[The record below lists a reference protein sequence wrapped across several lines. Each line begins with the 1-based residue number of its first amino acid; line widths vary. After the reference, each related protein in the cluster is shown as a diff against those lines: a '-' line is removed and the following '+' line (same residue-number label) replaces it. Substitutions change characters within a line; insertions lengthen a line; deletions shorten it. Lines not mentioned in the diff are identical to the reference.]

1 MLNVKYFAYGSN
13 IDIERL
19 RFRVETHL
27 EPLRAGTPYTLQNY
41 KLIFNAGAMFGAH
54 CYANIIPQ
62 QGESVEGILYD
73 MTPEQFDSLDR
84 YEALYNK
91 YFFSIDNTTLGCVYI
106 AKKEHTERR
115 PKKPTLEYLN
125 IIIDGCQATGLNRT
139 YHQLLEYKL
148 RNYKLKKNR
157 HKAVINDN
165 TGVVRTGVVHTG
177 PFSQVAFFRN
187 YP

>member
-13 IDIERL
+13 IDITRL
-19 RFRVETHL
+19 RFRVETIE
-27 EPLRAGTPYTLQNY
+27 EPLGEGTPYTLQNY
-41 KLIFNAGAMFGAH
+41 KLIFNAGAMYGAH

-73 MTPEQFDSLDR
+73 MTPEQFDSLDK
-84 YEALYNK
+84 YEVLYNK
-91 YFFSIDNTTLGCVYI
+91 HFFFIDNTTLGCAYI
-106 AKKEHTERR
+106 AKKQHTERR
-115 PKKPTLEYLN
+115 PKKPTLDYLN

-148 RNYKLKKNR
+148 KNYKLKKNR
-157 HKAVINDN
+157 HKTIIREN
-165 TGVVRTGVVHTG
+165 TGVVHTG
-177 PFSQVAFFRN
+177 VLSQVAFFRN